1 MDGRKEIRW
10 YVVRFRQV
18 DVGGRRE
25 EIVMKWQRLFSLL
38 LTAFLLVA
46 VTSCATHDRR
56 ATLQMPYDDR
66 IRLASIYIQSG
77 QADRAVPLL
86 EDALLQDEGRP
97 EAWSMLGEISYSE
110 GDLDKAANHLQ
121 KALDE
126 GGEDPVILNNLAWVE
141 MGRKDGNRALA
152 LIDRA
157 LLLDPVPSYPY
168 LDTRARILGTLERY
182 GEALADAQIARNL
195 VPDHEL
201 KAAGE
206 LDDLILELEGL
217 ASGETL

>member
-1 MDGRKEIRW
+1 MIAA
-10 YVVRFRQV
+10 
-18 DVGGRRE
+18 
-25 EIVMKWQRLFSLL
+25 S
-38 LTAFLLVA
+38 LLVA
-46 VTSCATHDRR
+46 VTSCATPDRR

-86 EDALLQDEGRP
+86 EDALLQDDERP
-97 EAWSMLGEISYSE
+97 QAWSMLGEISYSE
-110 GDLDKAANHLQ
+110 GDLDKAANRLQ
-121 KALDE
+121 KALDG
-126 GGEDPVILNNLAWVE
+126 GGENPVILNNLAWVE
-141 MGRKDGNRALA
+141 MGRDDGDRALA

-157 LLLDPVPSYPY
+157 LLLDPVSSYPY

-182 GEALADAQIARNL
+182 NEALADARTARNL

-217 ASGETL
+217 ASGEPL